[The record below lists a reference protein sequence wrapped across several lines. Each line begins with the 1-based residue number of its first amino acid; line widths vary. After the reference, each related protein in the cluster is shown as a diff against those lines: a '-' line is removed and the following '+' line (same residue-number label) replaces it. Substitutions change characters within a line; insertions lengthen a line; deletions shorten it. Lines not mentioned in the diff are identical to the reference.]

1 MPTVTF
7 VARGIAG
14 LEAPETGRVEY
25 FDKSTPGFGLRVTS
39 SGHRSWICLYR
50 YKGEKRR
57 YTIGTYPQLGLGD
70 AREEAKEVLRRAAKG
85 EDPATEK
92 KRERKAE
99 TFRELATLYL
109 EHHAKANKRTWR
121 ADHNIINKDLSPR
134 FGSRKA
140 GEITRR
146 EMLDT
151 LKAIKA
157 RGAPIQAN
165 RTLEI
170 ARKLFNW
177 GLGEELVEHNPC
189 DHIGKLSPENQRT
202 RVLSPDEIRIL
213 WGALD
218 TRSPLVAAAYRLMLA
233 TGQRSIEVLGAKRE
247 EIGADGWWTIPAG
260 RVKNKTEHRVWLNEP
275 AQRALASIE
284 PDNRDSPYLFPSRD
298 GGHIRWIQK
307 THGRLRKASGLAD
320 FTIHDLRRTAASSM
334 AAAGLGRL
342 TIAKVLN
349 HKEREV
355 TSVYDRYGY
364 GPEIRHALD
373 AWGARIEEIISG
385 KEQPNNI
392 TPLRATA

>member
-14 LEAPETGRVEY
+14 LEVPETGRVEY

-39 SGHRSWICLYR
+39 RGHRSWICLYR

-57 YTIGTYPQLGLGD
+57 YTIGTYPQLGLAD
-70 AREEAKEVLRRAAKG
+70 AREEAKEVLRRAAMG

-99 TFRELATLYL
+99 TFRELAMLYL

-121 ADHNIINKDLSPR
+121 ADHNIINKDLIPR

-146 EMLDT
+146 EMLDM

-177 GLGEELVEHNPC
+177 ALGEELVEHNPC

-213 WGALD
+213 WAALD

-334 AAAGLGRL
+334 AAAGIGRL